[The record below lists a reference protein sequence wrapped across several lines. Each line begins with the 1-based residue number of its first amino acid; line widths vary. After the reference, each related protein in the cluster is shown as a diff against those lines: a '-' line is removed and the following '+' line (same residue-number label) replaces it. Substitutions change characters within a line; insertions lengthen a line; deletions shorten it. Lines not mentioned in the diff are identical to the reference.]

1 MTDSLDAL
9 SKLPLFS
16 GFSDAEIQTFVEMS
30 ERRKV
35 PQGEVL
41 FEAGSQPQAVYLLV
55 KGSVTV
61 TNAEEE
67 VLLATSPSFI
77 GELSAMTGEDRN
89 LSAAA
94 AEDSEVLAASID
106 TLWTFLGKNPSFAI
120 RFQRNLLELSAR
132 KIGRDRAR
140 LKQMK
145 ENIVNTQHAMKVMR
159 DALLEGEDNPLHALL
174 FEQLDA
180 LIEHNRRIHY
190 LVQPSRLVS
199 TEIRLDDGSVH
210 RVMALSNEWVFFE
223 EPPEGLELNAEF
235 SAVLLLEGKEL
246 LISGTVDRVDE
257 NEAGI
262 FLDELVSE
270 YEELFNRHLTKAQLL
285 DVVL

>member
-1 MTDSLDAL
+1 MTDSLEAL
-9 SKLPLFS
+9 SQLPLFS
-16 GFSDAEIQTFVEMS
+16 GFSDEEIQSFVDMS
-30 ERRKV
+30 ERKTV
-35 PQGEVL
+35 PKGEVL

-55 KGSVTV
+55 RGSVTV

-94 AEDSEVLAASID
+94 AEESEVLAASID
-106 TLWTFLGKNPSFAI
+106 ALWSFLQKNPSFAL

-145 ENIVNTQHAMKVMR
+145 ENIVNTQHAMKAMR
-159 DALLEGEDNPLHALL
+159 EALLEGEDNPLHALL

-190 LVQPSRLVS
+190 LVQPSRLVR
-199 TEIRLDDGSVH
+199 TEIRLDGGTTH

-223 EPPEGLELNAEF
+223 EPPSNLVLNSEIR
-235 SAVLLLEGKEL
+235 AVLLLEGQEL

-262 FLDELVSE
+262 FLDALVE
-270 YEELFNRHLTKAQLL
+270 VYEESFNRHLTKAQLL